1 MNKNMTIT
9 MNVAETRHFS
19 ALLMSIF
26 YVLKAALCNTLEQ
39 INGKNGLIGKLSLY
53 YSTVL
58 ERQID
63 NRQTWHL
70 LHAQLAFLMVSFP
83 VECPLLLRMAFA
95 AWFVI
100 SVKMCKQVLAK

>member
-1 MNKNMTIT
+1 MTIT

-39 INGKNGLIGKLSLY
+39 INGKKGLIGKLSMY

-63 NRQTWHL
+63 NL
-70 LHAQLAFLMVSFP
+70 
-83 VECPLLLRMAFA
+83 
-95 AWFVI
+95 
-100 SVKMCKQVLAK
+100 CKEIGCQNP